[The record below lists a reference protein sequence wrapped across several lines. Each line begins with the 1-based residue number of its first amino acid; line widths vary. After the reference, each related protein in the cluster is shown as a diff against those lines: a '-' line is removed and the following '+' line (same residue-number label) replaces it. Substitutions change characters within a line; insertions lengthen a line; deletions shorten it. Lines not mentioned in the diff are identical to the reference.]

1 MNFIFSSL
9 YFYLQLHTPY
19 TAQEDAT
26 NTFTMSKSN
35 APMYLGLAAAGAGGY
50 YLYKA
55 GGDPK
60 AAGQDMKCTISP
72 LPPGF
77 L

>member
-1 MNFIFSSL
+1 
-9 YFYLQLHTPY
+9 
-19 TAQEDAT
+19 
-26 NTFTMSKSN
+26 MSKSK

-60 AAGQDMKCTISP
+60 AATQDIKCTTPS
-72 LPPGF
+72 LPPELGMS
-77 L
+77 

>member
-1 MNFIFSSL
+1 
-9 YFYLQLHTPY
+9 
-19 TAQEDAT
+19 
-26 NTFTMSKSN
+26 MSKSN

-60 AAGQDMKCTISP
+60 AASQDMKCTITPSVP
-72 LPPGF
+72 LNGS
-77 L
+77 